1 MISMDDFRT
10 LEGYADLRT
19 AVGEFLR
26 SDAGMFAMRILRDRG
41 RPTDVPPNM
50 PELTSAR
57 ELSKYHG
64 YHLAL
69 DDFELLAKPKILGP
83 EIESTFED
91 NKTDEA
97 V

>member
-1 MISMDDFRT
+1 MISLDEFRT
-10 LEGYADLRT
+10 VEGYADLRA

-26 SDAGMFAMRILRDRG
+26 SDAGMYALRILRDRG
-41 RPTDVPPNM
+41 RPTDVQPNM

-64 YHLAL
+64 YHMAL
-69 DDFELLAKPKILGP
+69 DDFELLAKPKIVGP
-83 EIESTFED
+83 EIESTFEEH
-91 NKTDEA
+91 KTDEA

>member
-1 MISMDDFRT
+1 MITLEEFRT
-10 LEGYADLRT
+10 LEGYADLRA

-26 SDAGMFAMRILRDRG
+26 SDAGMYALRILRDRA

-64 YHLAL
+64 YHNAL
-69 DDFELLAKPKILGP
+69 DDFELLAKPKIVGP
-83 EIESTFED
+83 EVDSTFED
-91 NKTDEA
+91 HKTDE
-97 V
+97 VV